1 MRPELEELLRSGSS
15 VLYRYGPWR
24 GDSGPKQFSPD
35 LGDGRFAIL
44 SAVSSVIE
52 RHVDQV
58 GLGQFQIQRVAP
70 GRGGMHLYC
79 SGGDHFI
86 RGATDA
92 ALHMSL
98 AVSELTGKPGRMMV
112 NERGEYCT
120 IAPGELDGCQ
130 PVSARVMHPY
140 RSPVGAGGRSA
151 LSMLGRRWGRHVG
164 QDINVPPGWA
174 DVVDVLLA
182 AFSDT
187 PHLVSSVRAWH
198 HGAVGQLVVAR
209 DSAHSSSYQDGVVA
223 FAVSMAALIDPVTGA
238 CGPVDDN
245 GAPEWWRRLAG
256 EHGTV
261 PVPWGSYDGDG
272 AWRSRVD
279 SVSGPAPGHPSAGS
293 LIVAD
298 HREAGDMQ
306 ISVKASVA
314 QTMREAARRRGARG
328 CAALMAEWLGL
339 PSAELSVASAEGRD
353 GSVSAGTGET
363 RGIGAEA
370 LAAIHLLASSAH
382 AQLAMAAD
390 AARGTALA
398 APTQAACLAVGVLLD
413 STHAKLEVADR
424 PAPDC

>member
-1 MRPELEELLRSGSS
+1 
-15 VLYRYGPWR
+15 
-24 GDSGPKQFSPD
+24 
-35 LGDGRFAIL
+35 
-44 SAVSSVIE
+44 
-52 RHVDQV
+52 
-58 GLGQFQIQRVAP
+58 
-70 GRGGMHLYC
+70 
-79 SGGDHFI
+79 
-86 RGATDA
+86 
-92 ALHMSL
+92 
-98 AVSELTGKPGRMMV
+98 
-112 NERGEYCT
+112 
-120 IAPGELDGCQ
+120 
-130 PVSARVMHPY
+130 
-140 RSPVGAGGRSA
+140 
-151 LSMLGRRWGRHVG
+151 VG

-293 LIVAD
+293 LIDAV

-306 ISVKASVA
+306 ISLKPTVA
-314 QTMREAARRRGARG
+314 QAMREAARRRGARG
-328 CAALMAEWLGL
+328 CAALMAELLGL
-339 PSAELSVASAEGRD
+339 PPAEPPVVSAEDRD
-353 GSVSAGTGET
+353 GTVNAGTGET
-363 RGIGAEA
+363 KGIGADA
-370 LAAIHLLASSAH
+370 LAAVHLLASAAH
-382 AQLAMAAD
+382 AQVAMAAD
-390 AARGTALA
+390 AARGTALGA
-398 APTQAACLAVGVLLD
+398 ATQAARLAVSALLD
-413 STHAKLEVADR
+413 SADAELR
-424 PAPDC
+424 TADQPAPER